1 MNYQERITVNPKV
14 MLGKPI
20 IKGTRITVEIILRK
34 IAGGYSFDEIIKMY
48 PHITKEDIMAS
59 ASYAVSV
66 MESEDTLKSA

>member
-34 IAGGYSFDEIIKMY
+34 IAGGYSFDEIIEMY

-59 ASYAVSV
+59 VSYAVSV